1 MMFAAKPVR
10 TLVALGLAAGLTL
23 GAAACGTATAAGHL
37 DQLQAL
43 AQSCPPEGTGL
54 ATYIGDDLS
63 GSARDAAI
71 ESGRR
76 AAIKAVATKTAV
88 CGGHLRIDGFSSSVS
103 ASRVVFDGDLRPPGA
118 TQIAQLRKVDDL
130 VKDTMPVIENGL
142 QAAAAA
148 LQAFPGSDI
157 LGQFRLAEEYRQQLA
172 STGPHRL
179 EVHLLTDGEQS
190 VNIDLTQPTLTT
202 ADATAL
208 ANRLPVVSYPP
219 GTLVELVGVG
229 RVAGT
234 EQPTP
239 YVEALKTFYDN
250 YCGRSGASC
259 RAVTDY
265 TEGS

>member
-1 MMFAAKPVR
+1 MVGWLERRLPAQLLSPRYMEAIMFQRRSRKAIRRTMQPDCRRGPDPRAQVALPAGLQARNDPGSEQLMMFAAKPVR

-179 EVHLLTDGEQS
+179 
-190 VNIDLTQPTLTT
+190 
-202 ADATAL
+202 
-208 ANRLPVVSYPP
+208 
-219 GTLVELVGVG
+219 
-229 RVAGT
+229 
-234 EQPTP
+234 
-239 YVEALKTFYDN
+239 
-250 YCGRSGASC
+250 
-259 RAVTDY
+259 
-265 TEGS
+265 